1 MGIQVLNG
9 HWYRTYLCR
18 ESFIFLNK
26 NGIFIYST
34 IYLFVNFSCELLLK
48 LYLTIL
54 NHTEYEASTAHVY
67 CISGSAN
74 ATSIVYFFGTLG
86 RVHSPLYHSKLANN
100 SEHPVLI
107 SFVCNFHDQR
117 IERAKFKKKIFK
129 ENRKYMYV
137 QNGYLRIEVIRL
149 ESNEE
154 VRVPNTAGKRCL

>member
-1 MGIQVLNG
+1 MGIGIVRIFVGKALFFVIKM
-9 HWYRTYLCR
+9 
-18 ESFIFLNK
+18 ESLFTAQSIFLS
-26 NGIFIYST
+26 IFP
-34 IYLFVNFSCELLLK
+34 VKLLLK